1 MRSTR
6 TSSSESKSKKS
17 LSRFRGFE
25 LEGVFSYISTCLQ
38 IANLLTVDDFLSLPG
53 IALPENVVA
62 VPDVLEAVKGATYL
76 IFVLPHQCT
85 CFLSLV
91 FDPGWWANHPTFLSS
106 ALCLRFRIG
115 DDDVS
120 LGKDDRT
127 AQRPHPTGYERVDS
141 DQGTLPT
148 LLFLASPFPLLSLS
162 SSRSSLVLIAH
173 IHSYSPH
180 CEGRRRE
187 ERQDPDLRR
196 LDRKGIGNQL

>member
-1 MRSTR
+1 MSQ
-6 TSSSESKSKKS
+6 S
-17 LSRFRGFE
+17 LKRVFRGFE
-25 LEGVFSYISTCLQ
+25 VSSWRGCSPTYQPVFRLLICC
-38 IANLLTVDDFLSLPG
+38 LLTVDDLLSLPG

-106 ALCLRFRIG
+106 ALCLHYRTG
-115 DDDVS
+115 DGDVS

-148 LLFLASPFPLLSLS
+148 LLFLTSPFRPCFPCLSLS
-162 SSRSSLVLIAH
+162 T
-173 IHSYSPH
+173 
-180 CEGRRRE
+180 
-187 ERQDPDLRR
+187 
-196 LDRKGIGNQL
+196 RKY